1 MELGSSSA
9 SSLKPFDG
17 KHLLGFCWFRV
28 CSISPILNLEQGG
41 PFQHRRCTEIGFFF
55 YLFGNFSGRSAAR
68 PGDLKRKCLCRGQC
82 DIRSVCALSVGPSC
96 WSLKGFIHGV
106 GLSGEVS
113 ELMSTRA
120 SWACLGLDDSCSHR
134 RGGNVQ
140 DEIWR
145 EQESVWKSCG
155 WEAGRKAVVEWVGSE
170 EMEQIL
176 SRAVQRCSRAQQQ
189 EKGRTLNVG

>member
-1 MELGSSSA
+1 MVVS
-9 SSLKPFDG
+9 
-17 KHLLGFCWFRV
+17 
-28 CSISPILNLEQGG
+28 N
-41 PFQHRRCTEIGFFF
+41 TEHAQKLFFF
-55 YLFGNFSGRSAAR
+55 YLFGNFSGRPAAK
-68 PGDLKRKCLCRGQC
+68 PGDLKRKYLCRGQC

-120 SWACLGLDDSCSHR
+120 DWACLGLDDSCSQK

-145 EQESVWKSCG
+145 EQETVWKSCG
-155 WEAGRKAVVEWVGSE
+155 WETGRKAEVEWVGSVE
-170 EMEQIL
+170 IL
-176 SRAVQRCSRAQQQ
+176 SRAEQSRDAPELSRMQ
-189 EKGRTLNVG
+189 EKGRTLNVE